1 MFVFKYVNSP
11 EEWVSPITSS
21 LITAGTVKLAAVTCG
36 PDGAVCF
43 AWFSMFHRFET
54 LHNRT

>member
-1 MFVFKYVNSP
+1 MFVCLFLRYVKSP

-36 PDGAVCF
+36 PDGAVRF
-43 AWFSMFHRFET
+43 GKFSSKFVRDAP
-54 LHNRT
+54 

>member
-43 AWFSMFHRFET
+43 AWFSFFFFAKDVP
-54 LHNRT
+54 